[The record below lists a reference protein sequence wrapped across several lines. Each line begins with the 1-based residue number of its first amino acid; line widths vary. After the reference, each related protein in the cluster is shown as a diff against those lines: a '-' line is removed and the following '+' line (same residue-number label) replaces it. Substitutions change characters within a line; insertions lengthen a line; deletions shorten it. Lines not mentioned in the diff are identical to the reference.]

1 MTSDRRQIGLLARMF
16 FGRLFES
23 DLTPPGLPQVQLVIW
38 VAAFLGGPSTLMPI
52 LLSKKYIW
60 LVGNPA
66 ALHSSM
72 SGDRTVALLL
82 SMIATGLI
90 TLVIW
95 EGVFPDRRDGRILG
109 VLPIRVRTFVIAR
122 LTALLGLFTLLLLVM
137 TACSA
142 ISFGAVNAAFGGSGG
157 FIGSVVAHFAAAAG
171 LEATV
176 FFGIVAIQCALL
188 NTVGAA
194 AAARLAVAMQI
205 ALVVSLLQ
213 LPLLLPLLRV
223 AHLPAW
229 APLIGVATCAV
240 ALAMYGAS
248 FRRMTRLAMEGTG
261 VSTARR
267 SRLHALV
274 PLAVRLTAMSPAAR
288 GVCAFTLRTAA
299 RSRRHRMLLAGWL
312 GLACAVILGGTLP
325 LVLQGWRAFET
336 PRTVILAAPLVVTAL
351 TLVGMRMLFAI
362 PSEIRANWT
371 VRSGAPVTTRQAV
384 DGAAAALMA
393 CVIPAVLLAWFSAA
407 ALWGLRVGFIHAAF
421 CAALGVILA
430 QLLAVD
436 LDKVPFTCTYMPGKG
451 KFVKLWPLYLTAFST
466 YTYTMASLEV
476 QLLQHGGIPQGLLI
490 LLALAVGTAYLRYR
504 RASELLNLRF
514 EEEANETLTVLSL

>member
-1 MTSDRRQIGLLARMF
+1 VTSDRRQVGLLSRMF

-60 LVGNPA
+60 LINDPA
-66 ALHSSM
+66 ALHSSLA
-72 SGDRTVALLL
+72 GDRTVALLL

-122 LTALLGLFTLLLLVM
+122 LVALLGLFAALLIVM
-137 TACSA
+137 TACSS
-142 ISFGAVNAAFGGSGG
+142 ISFGAVNATFGGSGG
-157 FIGSVVAHFAAAAG
+157 FIGSVVTHFTAAAG

-176 FFGIVAIQCALL
+176 FFGIIAIQCALL
-188 NTVGAA
+188 NTVGAGV
-194 AAARLAVAMQI
+194 AARLAVAMQI
-205 ALVVSLLQ
+205 TMVVGVFQ
-213 LPLLLPLLRV
+213 MPLLLPMLSV
-223 AHLPAW
+223 PHLPAW
-229 APLIGVATCAV
+229 APLIGLATCVV
-240 ALAMYGAS
+240 ALTMYGAS

-261 VSTARR
+261 ASTVRR

-274 PLAVRLTAMSPAAR
+274 PVAARLTAMSPAAR

-312 GLACAVILGGTLP
+312 GLACAVILAGILP
-325 LVLQGWRAFET
+325 MVLQGWRAFEA
-336 PRTVILAAPLVVTAL
+336 PRVAVLAAPLVVTAL

-371 VRSGAPVTTRQAV
+371 VRSGAPVSTRQAV

-393 CVIPAVLLAWFSAA
+393 CVIPAVLLAWVSASV
-407 ALWGLRVGFIHAAF
+407 LWGIRVGFIHAAF
-421 CAALGVILA
+421 CAALGIILA
-430 QLLAVD
+430 QLLALG

-451 KFVKLWPLYLTAFST
+451 KFVKFWPVYLFAFST
-466 YTYTMASLEV
+466 YTFTMAGLEV
-476 QLLQHGGIPQGLLI
+476 QLLKHGGVTQALI
-490 LLALAVGTAYLRYR
+490 ILFALAVGASYLRYR
-504 RASELLNLRF
+504 RASELMNLRF
-514 EEEANETLTVLSL
+514 EEEDPEALTVLPL